1 MSQKLDTTV
10 LSYKVSTPCLKQT
23 SKIILV
29 ITMPNFHQ
37 SDNFW
42 HKDGK

>member
-1 MSQKLDTTV
+1 MSQKLDTMV

-23 SKIILV
+23 SKI
-29 ITMPNFHQ
+29 MPNFHQ